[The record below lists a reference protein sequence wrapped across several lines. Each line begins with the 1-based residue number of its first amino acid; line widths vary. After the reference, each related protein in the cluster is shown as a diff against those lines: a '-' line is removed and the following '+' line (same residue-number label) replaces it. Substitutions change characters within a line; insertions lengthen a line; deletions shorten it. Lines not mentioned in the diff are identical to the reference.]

1 MSTAPTA
8 PDSTPETATPAAATP
23 VPGQLEKPQPDEAR
37 NVPVTSEKICVVTL
51 PRSQQAE
58 QFRVLRNSIQALNP
72 DGASHTL
79 VVTSALRGEGKSVA
93 TLNLAAAMTELPGQK
108 VLVVDA
114 DLHHPSIED
123 HLGIPRRVG
132 LADLLRGRAS
142 LDTVVRTT
150 AIPGVSVLGPG
161 NLPGNPS
168 ELLGSDRMRTV
179 LNQLRQRYSYV
190 LVDTP
195 EAMTISDASQLGAI
209 ADGVLM
215 VVRLGY
221 TPRHYVE
228 QTVNTIEAL
237 GGNILGTCLTD
248 AAIVDTAEGYG
259 QRTK

>member
-8 PDSTPETATPAAATP
+8 PDATPAASSAAA
-23 VPGQLEKPQPDEAR
+23 PGQLEKPQPDEAR
-37 NVPVTSEKICVVTL
+37 NVPVTSEEICVVTR

-79 VVTSALRGEGKSVA
+79 VVTSALRGEGKSIA

-108 VLVVDA
+108 VLVIDG

-142 LDTVVRTT
+142 LDTVVRPT

-179 LNQLRQRYSYV
+179 LDRLRQSYSYV
-190 LVDTP
+190 LIDTP
-195 EAMTISDASQLGAI
+195 AAAGVSDASLLGGM
-209 ADGVLM
+209 ADGILM
-215 VVRLGY
+215 VVRLGS
-221 TPRHYVE
+221 TPRHFVQ
-228 QTVNTIEAL
+228 QTINVLESL
-237 GGNILGTCLTD
+237 GGNVLGTCLTGAEEPD
-248 AAIVDTAEGYG
+248 ASQAL
-259 QRTK
+259 